1 MRRLPRLP
9 GQRMQDVDGVTD
21 VQALSEPPRSRG
33 PRVRAKSFRG
43 VPRSKDLHGIAGNV
57 ERRWHLGHEPAV
69 RATEPKLAIGLSIEL
84 VALFVNRAVMPTTEQ
99 GEVRERGGAA
109 VGPVTDVVALAKA
122 GAAARE
128 ATAMVAMVQR
138 SS

>member
-1 MRRLPRLP
+1 
-9 GQRMQDVDGVTD
+9 MQDVDGVTD

-109 VGPVTDVVALAKA
+109 LRPVLDMMALAKRQP
-122 GAAARE
+122 AARKA
-128 ATAMVAMVQR
+128 ATPIAMVKR

>member
-1 MRRLPRLP
+1 
-9 GQRMQDVDGVTD
+9 MQDVDGVTD
-21 VQALSEPPRSRG
+21 VQALSEPPRSCG

-109 VGPVTDVVALAKA
+109 VRPVLDMMTLPEAY
-122 GAAARE
+122 
-128 ATAMVAMVQR
+128 ATAWKATATVAIVK
-138 SS
+138 SAP